1 MPIRFLRRNVEIFR
15 NLRDGASANERRVDE
30 IRGGSKNYRGAG
42 GGGGEEKMVA
52 PSFRNSMYNF
62 SISKYKLIDCTI
74 VGFETSV
81 ALYAPHKPL

>member
-1 MPIRFLRRNVEIFR
+1 MRFLEIYEMEHLRTNVELTRYEEDRKIIE
-15 NLRDGASANERRVDE
+15 ER
-30 IRGGSKNYRGAG
+30 
-42 GGGGEEKMVA
+42 GGGGEEKMAA

>member
-1 MPIRFLRRNVEIFR
+1 MRFFR

-42 GGGGEEKMVA
+42 GGGKEKMAA